1 MESYEKKHIILYII
15 EVTILR
21 IQIIGLGVVGSAQAY
36 LMSKLGHDVFGYD
49 INTEKYQSIKRIVED
64 IVLLDRPKKD
74 VDITFICTPE
84 CTIEEVISKLIDE
97 KIEGLY
103 VIRSTLPVGTTI
115 RLIKKYN
122 KHICHNPEFL
132 REKHAFEDVIR
143 PSRIVI
149 GECCKNHGDILE
161 KLYEPLD
168 VPIFRTDPTSSEII
182 KLVSNVMRSM
192 MISFWN
198 TIYLLCQRVG
208 ADINIIAE
216 AADPS
221 KVIGVWEGGKWGTR
235 FFGKP
240 YGGKC
245 LPKDIKHMIRVL
257 KEYNIDSS
265 LLESVEKINKII
277 SGDKNE

>member
-1 MESYEKKHIILYII
+1 
-15 EVTILR
+15 
-21 IQIIGLGVVGSAQAY
+21 
-36 LMSKLGHDVFGYD
+36 
-49 INTEKYQSIKRIVED
+49 
-64 IVLLDRPKKD
+64 
-74 VDITFICTPE
+74 
-84 CTIEEVISKLIDE
+84 
-97 KIEGLY
+97 
-103 VIRSTLPVGTTI
+103 
-115 RLIKKYN
+115 
-122 KHICHNPEFL
+122 
-132 REKHAFEDVIR
+132 
-143 PSRIVI
+143 
-149 GECCKNHGDILE
+149 
-161 KLYEPLD
+161 
-168 VPIFRTDPTSSEII
+168 
-182 KLVSNVMRSM
+182 

-240 YGGKC
+240 YSGKC